1 MKKIPFLLALAA
13 LLGACNPRPQMVCN
27 APFPGACSDPHV
39 AHWPLNETPGAT
51 SVADTVANPIFNT
64 GTAKPGPVQSIPNPG
79 GPWSV
84 QGHTGR
90 ALYFPG
96 RVSYV
101 EVPSTPDLTP
111 ARWILAAWVAPV
123 QCGAGVYYPVVDK
136 WDPTTQ
142 KGYSLYLEGVGSGQ
156 VRVALRLNGSTFTST
171 TSFPANYGT
180 WTEVQVKVDG
190 TMGSFFVNGTPA
202 GTFTAPTGSLANS
215 TPLWIGALHEP
226 PPGMGHCEIALD
238 EVRLD
243 KIPDLGTQ

>member
-13 LLGACNPRPQMVCN
+13 LLAACTGPQQ
-27 APFPGACSDPHV
+27 ACTGPTCPI

-51 SVADTVANPIFNT
+51 SVADTVANPILNT
-64 GTAKPGPVQSIPNPG
+64 GTAKPGPVQSLFNLG

-84 QGHTGR
+84 QGHTGG

-96 RVSYV
+96 NGASYV

-111 ARWILAAWVAPV
+111 ARWTLEAWVAPV
-123 QCGAGVYYPVVDK
+123 QCGAGAYYPVVDK
-136 WDPTTQ
+136 WDPNTQ
-142 KGYSLYLEGVGSGQ
+142 TGYSLYLEGVASGQ

-171 TSFPANYGT
+171 GSFPANYNPSTNTGT
-180 WTEVQVKVDG
+180 WTEVRVKVDG
-190 TMGSFFVNGTPA
+190 TMGSFFVNGTLA
-202 GTFTAPTGSLANS
+202 GTFTAPTRLANS
-215 TPLWIGALHEP
+215 TPLWIGALHTP

-243 KIPDLGTQ
+243 EIPAQFSGQ